1 MKRKLTVFIIFFSLG
16 LMFVGPRNVQADT
29 WAIASI
35 KEVGQHLGESV
46 VILTHVSKSP
56 VFKNKLFRFNPANK
70 REMIVVALTAS
81 SMEKNIRIFINND
94 GITIDRIRLINY

>member
-1 MKRKLTVFIIFFSLG
+1 MKIKLTVFIIFFSLG
-16 LMFVGPRNVQADT
+16 LMFVGTRNAQANT

-35 KEVGQHLGESV
+35 KEVGQHLGDSV

-56 VFKNKLFRFNPANK
+56 VFTNKLFRFNPANK
-70 REMIVVALTAS
+70 KEMLVVALTAS